1 MGRALGGGVSGCRA
15 GRAFFNV
22 DHRGRVSKC
31 LEFRGAADRVGELPA
46 DGADPLLPRLRAE
59 HDRNDCQACWYA
71 SRAEVET
78 LYTVRGFLAGL
89 RTLVAG

>member
-1 MGRALGGGVSGCRA
+1 M
-15 GRAFFNV
+15 
-22 DHRGRVSKC
+22 
-31 LEFRGAADRVGELPA
+31 EFRGPGDRVGELPGE
-46 DGADPLLPRLRAE
+46 GAARLLPGLRAAQPA
-59 HDRNDCQACWYA
+59 NDCRACLYA